1 MMKKMDLKKGD
12 VIKCNNM
19 DELSKILNQMAVE
32 RYDATVDEE
41 SLTIT
46 IRGKFGKDGAR
57 ENEPLHDK
65 GDM

>member
-32 RYDATVDEE
+32 RYDAVVDEKN
-41 SLTIT
+41 LTIT
-46 IRGKFGKDGAR
+46 VRGRFGKNGER
-57 ENEPLHDK
+57 ESND
-65 GDM
+65 